1 MQTGGGGDRH
11 LVLAV
16 SRWQRGRHSSGWW
29 RAGQR
34 RTWGGGC
41 DLPLSPNLI
50 HCASGWALLGHSS
63 GRSLAFSGGG
73 CGNASQPESGGRGIP
88 SNIVMYKDANGG
100 AGTANSAV
108 NGCGR
113 AAAQVRMFDAGLSI
127 FFVRE
132 QHRERGVPERLRHS
146 KIRHWRA
153 SPSDCC

>member
-1 MQTGGGGDRH
+1 MHKAIKQPGGTAIRWH
-11 LVLAV
+11 LCL
-16 SRWQRGRHSSGWW
+16 
-29 RAGQR
+29 RAWTAIPSACLLR
-34 RTWGGGC
+34 RPGPAS
-41 DLPLSPNLI
+41 DPLSQNCI